1 MSDTKK
7 HNSIL
12 FLTTLSV
19 YLGLVLVGGANS
31 PVLAQ
36 AALTR
41 NFDIQ
46 EEIEY
51 KDDLDKKPDDCGSL
65 QNKVD
70 EKSQKFDFNSQVI
83 NDYAEALLN
92 LIELTGQI
100 SSNDFAFQAQSNFY
114 SNNIRKLDFSFD
126 LKPVLFPKDTRQ
138 NLDTKINNL
147 YNLFPV
153 DFQQDG
159 ISFSFDFDNSKSF
172 LNTKVKFSGKTDLDA
187 HKLSVGYDSSLDLWR
202 CKTQSKP
209 INVILRNTEVFTEN
223 NQVTIVTRLPRASI
237 ESLLAEKNA
246 N

>member
-1 MSDTKK
+1 MSDSKK
-7 HNSIL
+7 HNPIV

-51 KDDLDKKPDDCGSL
+51 KDDLDKNPDDCERL
-65 QNKVD
+65 QNKVN

-92 LIELTGQI
+92 LIELTEQI

-114 SNNIRKLDFSFD
+114 SNNTRKLDFSFD
-126 LKPVLFPKDTRQ
+126 LKPILFPKDTRQ
-138 NLDTKINNL
+138 NLDTKIKNL

-159 ISFSFDFDNSKSF
+159 ISFDFDFNNSKSV
-172 LNTKVKFSGKTDLDA
+172 LVSKVKFSNRTELDA

-202 CKTQSKP
+202 CKAQNKP
-209 INVILRNTEVFTEN
+209 INVILRNTEVLTEN
-223 NQVTIVTRLPRASI
+223 NQVLIITNLPRASI
-237 ESLLAEKNA
+237 VSLLAEQDA